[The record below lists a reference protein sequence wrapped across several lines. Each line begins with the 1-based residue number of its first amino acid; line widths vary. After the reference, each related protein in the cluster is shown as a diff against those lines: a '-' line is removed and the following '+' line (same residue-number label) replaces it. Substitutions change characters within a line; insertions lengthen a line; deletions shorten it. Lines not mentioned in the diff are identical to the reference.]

1 MNSKLIW
8 LSIVAV
14 IISFFGGFYLANSL
28 NGKEIAKLQ
37 TENEQLKKNPN
48 GASQA
53 NSQSDSDPEL
63 SDDEIKQKIAEAD
76 KNSTNFQYQ
85 RNLGLAIYRYGTM
98 KNNANLITESGRL
111 LQRVYDN
118 DPKDYDA
125 TVALGNVFFDLG
137 YLLKNSQNLEKGRE
151 FYRKAIEQKP
161 TDSDVQAD
169 LGISYYVAEPPELD
183 KAAAQL
189 QKTLDINPKHERA
202 LLFMTQT
209 LIKQNK
215 TAEAEKYLARL
226 KEINPQ
232 TPTLAELNTQMSQ
245 GGGTIQKQ

>member
-28 NGKEIAKLQ
+28 NGKELAKLQ

-48 GASQA
+48 GAAPA
-53 NSQSDSDPEL
+53 NSQNDSDPEL
-63 SDDEIKQKIAEAD
+63 SDDEIKQKIVEAD
-76 KNSTNFQYQ
+76 KNPSNFQFQ
-85 RNLGLAIYRYGTM
+85 RNLGLALYRYGTM

-111 LQRVYDN
+111 LQRAYDN

-125 TVALGNVFFDLG
+125 TVALGNVYFDLG
-137 YLLKNSQNLEKGRE
+137 FLKKDAQSLEKGRE

-161 TDSDVQAD
+161 LDSDVQAD
-169 LGISYYVAEPPELD
+169 LGISFYVADPPELD

-189 QKTLDINPKHERA
+189 QKTLEINPKHERA
-202 LLFMTQT
+202 LLFLTQT

-215 TAEAEKYLARL
+215 TAEAEKYLAKL
-226 KEINPQ
+226 KEINPK

-245 GGGTIQKQ
+245 DGTIQKQ